1 MKVVQDIQNYSSDT
15 KSILT
20 IGTFDGVH
28 VGHQKII
35 KALVKEAHNKKL
47 LANVLTFFPH
57 PRMVL
62 QKDVQIKLI
71 DTLAEKETFL
81 RELGVDTLIIHP
93 FSKEFSRL
101 SALEFTR
108 DILVNQLKI
117 SELFIGYDHR
127 FGKNR
132 EATVAD
138 LTSFGKTYDFRVNII
153 PAQDVSAITVSST
166 KIRTAIL
173 DGDFIK
179 VVDFLGRFF
188 QLSGTVTKGQSLG
201 RTINFPTA
209 NLLIDSQHKI
219 IPPKGV
225 YLVSIFHHQ
234 NQYYGMMNIGTR
246 PTLNGDKQ
254 TIEVHIFEFNKN
266 IYGRSLTIHF
276 IEKIRDEQKFE
287 SFDALKKQLIK
298 DKEICKR
305 NLSLKGW
312 N

>member
-62 QKDVQIKLI
+62 QKDAQIKLI
-71 DTLAEKETFL
+71 DTLTEKETFL

-138 LTSFGKTYDFRVNII
+138 LTSFGKTYDFKVNII

-266 IYGRSLTIHF
+266 IYSNSLTIHF

>member
-28 VGHQKII
+28 IGHQKII
-35 KALVKEAHNKKL
+35 KALVKKAHNKKL

-62 QKDVQIKLI
+62 QKNSQIKLI
-71 DTLAEKETFL
+71 DTLSEKETFL
-81 RELGVDTLIIHP
+81 KELGVDTLIIHP
-93 FSKEFSRL
+93 FSKEFSKL

-117 SELFIGYDHR
+117 AELFIGYDHR

-132 EATVAD
+132 EATVVD
-138 LTSFGKTYDFRVNII
+138 LTALGKTYDFKVNII
-153 PAQDVSAITVSST
+153 PAQDVSTITVSST
-166 KIRTAIL
+166 KIRAAIL
-173 DGDFIK
+173 NGDFIK

-188 QLSGTVTKGQSLG
+188 QLSGIVTKGQSLG

>member
-138 LTSFGKTYDFRVNII
+138 LTSFGKTYDFKVNII

-266 IYGRSLTIHF
+266 IYGRSLTIYF

>member
-62 QKDVQIKLI
+62 QKNSQIKLI
-71 DTLAEKETFL
+71 DTLAEKEDFL
-81 RELGVDTLIIHP
+81 RKLGVDTLIIHP

-138 LTSFGKTYDFRVNII
+138 LTSFGKTYDFKVNII

-166 KIRTAIL
+166 KIRTAIS

-188 QLSGTVTKGQSLG
+188 KLSGTVTKGQSLG
-201 RTINFPTA
+201 RTISFPTA

-225 YLVSIFHHQ
+225 YLVSIFHHE

-254 TIEVHIFEFNKN
+254 TIEVHIFEFDKN
-266 IYGRSLTIHF
+266 IYDSTLTIHF
-276 IEKIRDEQKFE
+276 IEKIRDEQRFE
-287 SFDALKKQLIK
+287 SLDALKKQLIK

-305 NLSLKGW
+305 NLTLKGW

>member
-1 MKVVQDIQNYSSDT
+1 MKVVQDIQNYNSDT

-35 KALVKEAHNKKL
+35 KALVEEARNKKL

-62 QKDVQIKLI
+62 QKDAQIKLI

-81 RELGVDTLIIHP
+81 RKLGVDTLIIHP

-117 SELFIGYDHR
+117 AELFIGYDHR

-138 LTSFGKTYDFRVNII
+138 LTSFGKTYDFKVNII

-166 KIRTAIL
+166 KIRTAIS
-173 DGDFIK
+173 DGDFTK

-188 QLSGTVTKGQSLG
+188 QLSGTVSKGQSLG

-225 YLVSIFHHQ
+225 YLVSIFHKQ

-254 TIEVHIFEFNKN
+254 TIEVHIFEFDEN
-266 IYGRSLTIHF
+266 IYDSTLTINL

-287 SFDALKKQLIK
+287 SLGALKKQLIK

-305 NLSLKGW
+305 TLSLKGW

>member
-1 MKVVQDIQNYSSDT
+1 MKVVQDIQNYNSDT

-35 KALVKEAHNKKL
+35 KALVEEARNKKL

-62 QKDVQIKLI
+62 QKDAQIKLI

-81 RELGVDTLIIHP
+81 RKLGVDTLIIHP

-117 SELFIGYDHR
+117 AELFIGYDHR

-138 LTSFGKTYDFRVNII
+138 LTSFGKIYDFKVNII

-166 KIRTAIL
+166 KIRTAIS
-173 DGDFIK
+173 DGDFTK

-188 QLSGTVTKGQSLG
+188 QLSGTVSKGQSLG

-225 YLVSIFHHQ
+225 YLVSIFHKQ

-254 TIEVHIFEFNKN
+254 TIEVHIFEFDEN
-266 IYGRSLTIHF
+266 IYDSTLTINL

-287 SFDALKKQLIK
+287 SLDALKKQLIK

-305 NLSLKGW
+305 TLSLKGW

>member
-62 QKDVQIKLI
+62 QKDAQIKLI

-138 LTSFGKTYDFRVNII
+138 LTSFGKTYDFKVNII

-266 IYGRSLTIHF
+266 IYSNSLTIHF

>member
-71 DTLAEKETFL
+71 DTLTEKEIFL

-138 LTSFGKTYDFRVNII
+138 LTSFGKTYDFKVNII

-266 IYGRSLTIHF
+266 IYSNSLTIHF

>member
-1 MKVVQDIQNYSSDT
+1 MKVVQDIQNYNSNT

-62 QKDVQIKLI
+62 QKDAQIKLI
-71 DTLAEKETFL
+71 DTLAEKEAFL
-81 RELGVDTLIIHP
+81 RDLGVNTLIIHP

-117 SELFIGYDHR
+117 AELFIGYDHR

-132 EATVAD
+132 EATVVD
-138 LTSFGKTYDFRVNII
+138 LTSFGKTYDFKVNII
-153 PAQDVSAITVSST
+153 PAQDVLAITVSST

-179 VVDFLGRFF
+179 VADFLGRFF
-188 QLSGTVTKGQSLG
+188 QLSGTVIKGQSLG

-225 YLVSIFHHQ
+225 YLVSIFHHE

-254 TIEVHIFEFNKN
+254 TIEVHVFEFDKN
-266 IYGRSLTIHF
+266 IYDSTLTIHF
-276 IEKIRDEQKFE
+276 IEKIRAEQKFE
-287 SFDALKKQLIK
+287 SLDDLKKQLIK

-305 NLSLKGW
+305 NLTLKGW

>member
-62 QKDVQIKLI
+62 QKDAQIKLI
-71 DTLAEKETFL
+71 DTLAEKEAFL
-81 RELGVDTLIIHP
+81 RDLGVNTLIIHP

-117 SELFIGYDHR
+117 AELFIGYDHR

-132 EATVAD
+132 EATVVD
-138 LTSFGKTYDFRVNII
+138 LTSFGKTYDFKVNII
-153 PAQDVSAITVSST
+153 PAQDVLAITVSST

-179 VVDFLGRFF
+179 VADFLGRFF
-188 QLSGTVTKGQSLG
+188 QLSGTVIKGQSLG
-201 RTINFPTA
+201 RTIDFPTA

-225 YLVSIFHHQ
+225 YLVSIFHHE

-254 TIEVHIFEFNKN
+254 TIEVHVFEFDKN
-266 IYGRSLTIHF
+266 IYDSTLTIHF

-287 SFDALKKQLIK
+287 SLDDLKKQLIK

-305 NLSLKGW
+305 NLTLKGW

>member
-62 QKDVQIKLI
+62 QKNSQIKLI
-71 DTLAEKETFL
+71 DTLAEKEDFL
-81 RELGVDTLIIHP
+81 RKLGVDTLIIHP

-138 LTSFGKTYDFRVNII
+138 LTSFGKTYDFKVNII

-166 KIRTAIL
+166 KIRTAIS

-188 QLSGTVTKGQSLG
+188 KLSGTVTKGQSLG

-254 TIEVHIFEFNKN
+254 TIEVHIFEFDKN
-266 IYGRSLTIHF
+266 IYDSTLTIHF

-287 SFDALKKQLIK
+287 SLDALKKQLIK

-305 NLSLKGW
+305 NLTLKGW

>member
-28 VGHQKII
+28 IGHQKII
-35 KALVKEAHNKKL
+35 KSLVKKAHNKKL

-62 QKDVQIKLI
+62 QKNSQIKLI

-81 RELGVDTLIIHP
+81 KELGVDTLIIHP
-93 FSKEFSRL
+93 FSKEFSKL

-108 DILVNQLKI
+108 DILVSQLKI
-117 SELFIGYDHR
+117 AELFIGYDHR

-132 EATVAD
+132 EATVVD
-138 LTSFGKTYDFRVNII
+138 LTALGKTYDFKVNII
-153 PAQDVSAITVSST
+153 PAQDVSTITVSST
-166 KIRTAIL
+166 KIRVAIL

-188 QLSGTVTKGQSLG
+188 QLSGIVTKGQSLG

-225 YLVSIFHHQ
+225 YLVSTFHDE

-254 TIEVHIFEFNKN
+254 TIEVHIFEFDKN
-266 IYGRSLTIHF
+266 IYDDTLTIHF

-287 SFDALKKQLIK
+287 SLDALKKQLIK
-298 DKEICKR
+298 DKGICKR
-305 NLSLKGW
+305 NLTLKGW

>member
-62 QKDVQIKLI
+62 QKDAQIKLI
-71 DTLAEKETFL
+71 DTLAEKEDFL
-81 RELGVDTLIIHP
+81 RKLGVDTLIIHP

-138 LTSFGKTYDFRVNII
+138 LTSFGKTYDFKVNII

-266 IYGRSLTIHF
+266 IYGSSLTINF

>member
-62 QKDVQIKLI
+62 QKDAQIKLI
-71 DTLAEKETFL
+71 DTLTEKETFL

-138 LTSFGKTYDFRVNII
+138 LTSFGKTYGFKVNII

-266 IYGRSLTIHF
+266 IYSNSLTIHF

>member
-35 KALVKEAHNKKL
+35 KALVKKAHNKKL

-62 QKDVQIKLI
+62 QKDAQIKLI
-71 DTLAEKETFL
+71 DTLAEKEALL
-81 RELGVDTLIIHP
+81 RDLGVDTLIIHP

-117 SELFIGYDHR
+117 AELFIGYDHR

-132 EATVAD
+132 EATVVD
-138 LTSFGKTYDFRVNII
+138 LTSFGKTYDFKVNII
-153 PAQDVSAITVSST
+153 PAQDVLAITVSST

-179 VVDFLGRFF
+179 VADFLGRFF
-188 QLSGTVTKGQSLG
+188 QLSGTVIKGQSLG
-201 RTINFPTA
+201 RTIDFPTA

-225 YLVSIFHHQ
+225 YLVSIFHHE

-254 TIEVHIFEFNKN
+254 TIEVHVFEFDKN
-266 IYGRSLTIHF
+266 IYDSTLTIHF

-287 SFDALKKQLIK
+287 SLDDLKKQLIK
-298 DKEICKR
+298 DKKNCKR
-305 NLSLKGW
+305 NLTLKGW

>member
-62 QKDVQIKLI
+62 QKDAQIKLI

-138 LTSFGKTYDFRVNII
+138 LTSFGKTYGFKVNII

-266 IYGRSLTIHF
+266 IYSNSLTIHF

>member
-28 VGHQKII
+28 IGHQKII
-35 KALVKEAHNKKL
+35 KALVKKAHNKKL

-62 QKDVQIKLI
+62 QKNSQIKLI
-71 DTLAEKETFL
+71 DTLSEKETFL
-81 RELGVDTLIIHP
+81 KELGVDTLIIHP
-93 FSKEFSRL
+93 FSKEFSKL
-101 SALEFTR
+101 SALEFTK

-117 SELFIGYDHR
+117 AELFIGYDHR

-132 EATVAD
+132 EATVVD
-138 LTSFGKTYDFRVNII
+138 LTALGKTYDFKVNII
-153 PAQDVSAITVSST
+153 PAQDVSTITVSST
-166 KIRTAIL
+166 KIRAAIL
-173 DGDFIK
+173 NGDFIK

-188 QLSGTVTKGQSLG
+188 QLSGIVTKGQSLG

-225 YLVSIFHHQ
+225 YLVSTFHDE

-254 TIEVHIFEFNKN
+254 TIEVHIFEFDKN
-266 IYGRSLTIHF
+266 IYDDTLTIHF

-287 SFDALKKQLIK
+287 SLDVLKKQLIK

-305 NLSLKGW
+305 NLTLKGW

>member
-35 KALVKEAHNKKL
+35 KALVKKARNKKL

-62 QKDVQIKLI
+62 QKDAQIKLI

-81 RELGVDTLIIHP
+81 KELGVDTLIIHP

-138 LTSFGKTYDFRVNII
+138 LTSFGKTYDFKVNII

-266 IYGRSLTIHF
+266 IYGSSLTIHF

>member
-62 QKDVQIKLI
+62 QKDAQIKLI
-71 DTLAEKETFL
+71 DTLAEKEDFL
-81 RELGVDTLIIHP
+81 RKLGVDTLIIHP

-117 SELFIGYDHR
+117 AELFIGYDHR

-138 LTSFGKTYDFRVNII
+138 LTSFGKTYDFKVNII

-166 KIRTAIL
+166 KIRTAIS

-188 QLSGTVTKGQSLG
+188 KLSGTVTKGQSLG

-225 YLVSIFHHQ
+225 YLVSIFHHE

-254 TIEVHIFEFNKN
+254 TIEVHIFEFDKN
-266 IYGRSLTIHF
+266 IYDSTLTIHF
-276 IEKIRDEQKFE
+276 IEKIRDEQRFE
-287 SFDALKKQLIK
+287 SLDALKKQLIK

-305 NLSLKGW
+305 NLTLKGW